1 MPFSNKYLHMGQTER
16 IRVPKILMGHMEEML
31 EEYNRLYG
39 TRDEDYMNKLTD
51 KIIEGLRSID

>member
-1 MPFSNKYLHMGQTER
+1 MGQTER

-31 EEYNRLYG
+31 EEYNRLYR

-51 KIIEGLRSID
+51 KIVEGLRSID

>member
-1 MPFSNKYLHMGQTER
+1 MGQTER
-16 IRVPKILMGHMEEML
+16 IRIPKILMGHIEEML

-39 TRDEDYMNKLTD
+39 TRDEDYMDKLTD